1 MPKRKQT
8 YEFTLNVDQMN
19 YIGWAKRKYELP
31 DDSKTVRII
40 LDYVMQNRD
49 LNPAIFSQVRCLHC

>member
-8 YEFTLNVDQMN
+8 YEFTLNADQMN

-40 LDYVMQNRD
+40 TGLRD
-49 LNPAIFSQVRCLHC
+49 AEPGPQPRHF